1 MAQQSEQKNPQRSE
15 GQPEGG
21 GEAEAQ
27 QATPASSLPG
37 LLNPA
42 RYSLA
47 QLLDSR
53 PATSLTQVSSLTQL
67 GQRLKIS
74 SAYARRRIQNL
85 TLTHG
90 RLFLVFSLLM
100 RLPASMVMLS
110 VMMLF
115 AEETGNSSLGGYAAA
130 TVGFS
135 SALMIPLYRR
145 LAECWA
151 PRLIFFTATVL
162 NIPAL
167 AWLLLQSLQ
176 LGQTQPQAS
185 AQPLFFLAAALTGIT
200 TAPLGSFMRSYW
212 SARYQRNRD
221 RRTLNL
227 SVSLETVLDVL
238 ALPLGAGIAGL
249 SNQLLSAQATL
260 ITVLVIDVLGLLFLI
275 WRPES
280 LPVEPGSSARLVW
293 RRPRLSLLWVPELG
307 NLCLGVSL
315 GATQAAIV
323 SLTLSTNQLSTSGL
337 LLALLGFCALLAAI
351 FVLFERFTIFSWHA
365 WLLSGILLMLS
376 ALLLSMPS
384 SILGLVPALICS
396 GATYGVCLLVMDSI
410 TTSLSARKNLEGALI
425 TLQASSLAGIAL
437 GFAWSAEVSGAF
449 NYQVALMIPVVAAAL
464 YFCLGHI
471 YGYFWRLKYEE
482 RLAPLP

>member
-1 MAQQSEQKNPQRSE
+1 MAQQPEQKSLSQSATPQETR
-15 GQPEGG
+15 
-21 GEAEAQ
+21 GEAETGQ
-27 QATPASSLPG
+27 PTSASSLPG
-37 LLNPA
+37 LLSSS
-42 RYSLA
+42 RYSLT

-53 PATSLTQVSSLTQL
+53 PLTSISQVSSLTQL

-74 SAYARRRIQNL
+74 SAYARRRMQSL

-100 RLPASMVMLS
+100 RLPAAMVMLS
-110 VMMLF
+110 VMMLL
-115 AEETGNSSLGGYAAA
+115 AEETGDSSLGGYAAA

-145 LAECWA
+145 LTECWA
-151 PRLIFFTATVL
+151 PRPIFFTATVL
-162 NIPAL
+162 NILAL
-167 AWLLLQSLQ
+167 TWLLVQSLQ
-176 LGQTQPQAS
+176 LSQNQAQ
-185 AQPLFFLAAALTGIT
+185 AQPLFFLAAALTGIS

-221 RRTLNL
+221 RRFLNL

-249 SNQLLSAQATL
+249 SSQLLSAQATL
-260 ITVLVIDVLGLLFLI
+260 ITVLAIDVLGLLFLV

-280 LPVEPGSSARLVW
+280 LPVEPGTSAPLTW
-293 RRPRLSLLWVPELG
+293 RRPRLSLLWIPELG
-307 NLCLGVSL
+307 NICLGISL

-337 LLALLGFCALLAAI
+337 LLALLGVCALLAAL

-396 GATYGVCLLVMDSI
+396 GASYGVCLLVMDSI

-437 GFAWSAEVSGAF
+437 GFAWSAEVSGAYT
-449 NYQVALMIPVVAAAL
+449 YQVALMIPVVAAAL
-464 YFCLGHI
+464 YFCLGHL